1 MILPISHE
9 DMVARR
15 WPIVTTAIILVSI
28 ACFALQVAGRGAG
41 QAELMRSAERLAH
54 YWQERPY
61 LVLHAPCDRLFRHAP
76 PPRAAGEDLPSDEDV
91 AAEQAHLD
99 ALCADVE
106 STLYASPEGRFG
118 WVPARRNWVGLVTH
132 QFLHGGVLHL
142 VFNMWFLWLCGCNL
156 EDRWGRAVFAPFYLS
171 AGVAA
176 ALAHS
181 AASPQSLQPMIG
193 ASGAIAGAMG
203 AFLVAFAR
211 TRIRFVYLLF
221 FRPGTFA
228 APAYVMLPLWLAN
241 EVVFGALPGVG
252 DGVAHWAHIG
262 GFAYGVV
269 FALAMRMTGIEARLD
284 AAVERKVT
292 VTQDER
298 IMRAAEMTS
307 AGDARGALAL
317 LAEVARERPA
327 DIDVQLERL
336 RAAKAAV
343 DRAQEGDA
351 YADAVRLYVDAGELD
366 TAVDLLGEAVQQRL
380 GDAVSTEVRARLGDR
395 LVVKG
400 LLDRAWWVYDSVTM
414 HGLPDAPSVRAALA
428 QAKVARRLG
437 RPADGRP
444 LLQAV
449 LGSPFSSAELDEA
462 ARGELA
468 RGE

>member
-1 MILPISHE
+1 MILPITHE
-9 DMVARR
+9 DMQARR
-15 WPIVTTAIILVSI
+15 WPVVTVAIIVASI
-28 ACFALQVAGRGAG
+28 ACFAMQLAGRGADDT
-41 QAELMRSAERLAH
+41 ELMRSADRLAD
-54 YWQERPY
+54 YWQAHPY
-61 LVLHAPCDRLFRHAP
+61 LVMHAPCDRLLRHPHAKRAALDDP
-76 PPRAAGEDLPSDEDV
+76 PPDSEA
-91 AAEQAHLD
+91 AAEQAQLD

-106 STLYASPEGRFG
+106 HALYARPEGRFG
-118 WVPARRNWVGLVTH
+118 WVPARRNWTGLLTH

-156 EDRWGRAVFAPFYLS
+156 EDRWGRAVFLPFYLS

-176 ALAHS
+176 GLVHM
-181 AASPQSLQPMIG
+181 AASPQSVVPAIG

-221 FRPGTFA
+221 FRAGTFR
-228 APAYVMLPLWLAN
+228 APAYVMLPLWIAN
-241 EVVFGALPGVG
+241 ELAFAGVNSG

-269 FALAMRMTGIEARLD
+269 FALAMRTTGLEARLD

-292 VTQDER
+292 VTQDAR

-307 AGDARGALAL
+307 AGNPHGALAL

-336 RAAKAAV
+336 RAAKAAG

-351 YADAVRLYVDAGELD
+351 YAAAVRLYVDAGALD

-380 GDAVSTEVRARLGDR
+380 GDAIATEVRARLGDR

-400 LLDRAWWVYDSVTM
+400 QLDRAWWVYDSLTM
-414 HGLPDAPSVRAALA
+414 HGLPDPASVRAALA

-437 RPADGRP
+437 RPGEGRP
-444 LLQAV
+444 LLEAV